1 MLFHKPVD
9 ALLVVLLCFTSFAIG
24 QDRAT
29 GGIKGKV
36 RVESGSSA
44 DGVTVI
50 ARQGERDVARDVT
63 NRKGEFLIK
72 GLPPGR
78 YSLTFRKPGLRVGT
92 FEDLEVRAGKQRTL
106 SDPLT
111 LPVDEGTLA
120 FVRGSVFNHEG
131 RSVPGARVEIARLAA
146 DGTTRKIDGRVSNE
160 TGSFVFRLVPEA
172 AKYRVTAKVDGRPP
186 VSGEVEVDGPAIY
199 RIALSLPTPAPP
211 AAQ

>member
-1 MLFHKPVD
+1 MLLHKSTNV
-9 ALLVVLLCFTSFAIG
+9 LLVVLLLASLAVG

-44 DGVTVI
+44 DGVTVT
-50 ARQGERDVARDVT
+50 ALQGERETARVVT
-63 NRKGEFLIK
+63 NRKGGYIIK

-78 YSLTFRKPGLRVGT
+78 YSLAFRKPGLRVGT
-92 FEDLEVRAGKQRTL
+92 FEDLEVRAGKERTL
-106 SDPLT
+106 SDLI

-131 RSVPGARVEIARLAA
+131 RSIPGARVEIARLGE
-146 DGTTRKIDGRVSNE
+146 DGTAKKIDGRITGE
-160 TGSFVFRLVPEA
+160 TGSFVFRLVPNT

-186 VSGEVEVDGPAIY
+186 VSGDVEVDGPAIY
-199 RIALSLPTPAPP
+199 RIALSLPTPAQPDAP
-211 AAQ
+211 